1 MWKSKI
7 LFLWRSCAYE
17 RLTFRGFGANLRKV
31 DTHKHEEEESTSADT
46 LQRDFQLRGRSLLRG
61 NEEGR
66 MEDGFGV
73 AGLNCLKL
81 TDKFRQVR
89 LLQREILQQMSIGTV
104 CIRAVREISK

>member
-1 MWKSKI
+1 M
-7 LFLWRSCAYE
+7 E
-17 RLTFRGFGANLRKV
+17 
-31 DTHKHEEEESTSADT
+31 
-46 LQRDFQLRGRSLLRG
+46 Q
-61 NEEGR
+61 